1 MNSKNSRLAIGL
13 SLAIVNTTAIGMIN
27 AGARS
32 ASAQNISIQS
42 EADFRQKAE
51 QLAPGSYLYG
61 EVEAVNEPGKQYLV
75 FFKTNEGKAIGQG
88 FTAGE
93 DASYC
98 FQGTIIEDAILA
110 TTFAVADPQ
119 VPNQPIEVADG
130 EDLYLERAF
139 RSRAIPR
146 DVMLGLRNCTSVLS
160 SEAFRS
166 AEGLMVE
173 IEPESAVIEELVEE
187 AIEEEIIEELV
198 EETVP
203 TVVPR
208 LK

>member
-1 MNSKNSRLAIGL
+1 MNSKISTLAIGL
-13 SLAIVNTTAIGMIN
+13 TLAIANSSILSVTNAQPAAAQTT
-27 AGARS
+27 
-32 ASAQNISIQS
+32 SIQ
-42 EADFRQKAE
+42 AAVDFRQPAE

-75 FFKTNEGKAIGQG
+75 FLKTNGGKAVGHG

-98 FQGTIIEDAILA
+98 FQGTVIEDAILA
-110 TTFAVADPQ
+110 TTFAVAETDAANKPA
-119 VPNQPIEVADG
+119 EVADG
-130 EDLYLERAF
+130 EDLYLQRAF
-139 RSRAIPR
+139 RIKAIPR
-146 DVMLGLRNCTSVLS
+146 DVMLGLRNCTSVLKGV
-160 SEAFRS
+160 AFRS
-166 AEGLMVE
+166 ADGLRVE
-173 IEPESAVIEELVEE
+173 IEPELETEEELTEELVEK
-187 AIEEEIIEELV
+187 EIA